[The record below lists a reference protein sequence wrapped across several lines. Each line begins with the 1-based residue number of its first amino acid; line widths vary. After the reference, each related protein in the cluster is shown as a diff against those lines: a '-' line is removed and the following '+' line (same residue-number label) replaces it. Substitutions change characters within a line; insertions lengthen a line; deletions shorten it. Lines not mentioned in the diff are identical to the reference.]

1 MIVLDTHAWIWWTS
15 APTKLGRKAQYRIRK
30 EGRIG
35 IPAIACWEFSMLV
48 ERGRITLDRP
58 PLEWVEQALAQPK
71 AELIPL
77 TPAIA
82 VTSTQLGAFHG
93 DPADRMIVATAVVHG
108 TKLISQD
115 KKIADCPL
123 VETVW

>member
-1 MIVLDTHAWIWWTS
+1 MIVLDTHAWIRWTS
-15 APTKLGRKAQYRIRK
+15 QPSKLGRKALYRIRK
-30 EGRIG
+30 SDRIG
-35 IPAIACWEFSMLV
+35 IPAIACWEFAMLV
-48 ERGRITLDRP
+48 ERGRIKLDRP

-71 AELIPL
+71 AELVPL

-93 DPADRMIVATAVVHG
+93 DPADRIIVATAVVHG
-108 TKLISQD
+108 TRLISQD
-115 KKIADCPL
+115 EKIAKCPL